1 MTSRPI
7 QERAAQGRPKQ
18 GRPGRRRPDGL
29 GLRRAISDRLLP
41 GLVAA
46 MAFLASLALAGA
58 VGATLLA
65 QRWSAGA
72 SAVLTVQVPR
82 GDEPAPGASGPTSSR
97 IDAVMTLLGAEPSLA
112 EVKRLDRAALA
123 RLLSPWLGENA
134 DALALPLP
142 AVVQL
147 RLRPGRAAPA
157 DLGMRLQQAAPDTLL
172 ERNNAWS
179 DRLLALTNSLKA
191 CAGLALLVV
200 AAVAVAVVAAATR
213 AGHAAR
219 RQAIEIVHGLGAT
232 DGYIAGRFAR
242 RATLLATMGGAIGT
256 ALSVPLLL
264 TLCHLAA
271 PFAAA
276 GAADALPDAAPPV
289 WSPEALA
296 RVPLPLWLALPL
308 LPLTAALIGWS
319 TAQATVRT
327 WLRRLP

>member
-1 MTSRPI
+1 MT
-7 QERAAQGRPKQ
+7 
-18 GRPGRRRPDGL
+18 RRTAWKRPDGL

-58 VGATLLA
+58 VGASMLA

-82 GDEPAPGASGPTSSR
+82 GDEPAATASAAPSSR
-97 IDAVMTLLGAEPSLA
+97 IDAVMALLDAEPSLA

-123 RLLSPWLGENA
+123 RLLSPWLGEDA
-134 DALALPLP
+134 GALALPLP

-157 DLGMRLQQAAPDTLL
+157 DLAVRLQQAAPDTLL
-172 ERNNAWS
+172 ERNNGWS
-179 DRLLALTNSLKA
+179 DRLLALTDSLKA
-191 CAGLALLVV
+191 CAEVALLVV
-200 AAVAVAVVAAATR
+200 ASVAVAVVAAATR
-213 AGHAAR
+213 AGLSAR

-232 DGYIAGRFAR
+232 DSYIAGRFAG
-242 RATLLATMGGAIGT
+242 RATVLATVGGAIGT

-271 PFAAA
+271 PFAVVGATA
-276 GAADALPDAAPPV
+276 GSVPDAAPPA
-289 WSPEALA
+289 WSAGTLT

-308 LPLTAALIGWS
+308 LPLTAAVIGWS